1 VQRVVEAGEF
11 APVDGL
17 HAAATIWAACHG
29 AMSLELKSVGPP
41 QVDWE
46 RVYQQMMVMVAR
58 GLSSE
63 TRRDG

>member
-1 VQRVVEAGEF
+1 
-11 APVDGL
+11 
-17 HAAATIWAACHG
+17 
-29 AMSLELKSVGPP
+29 MSLELKSVGPP
-41 QVDWE
+41 QVDGE